1 LLKIKYKKAF
11 EKDTK
16 LAQKRGK
23 DINKLKEIIRLLA
36 QEQLLPPKNHDH
48 ALRGNYI
55 HHRECHI
62 EPNWLLIY
70 KKDSDTLILERLGT
84 HSDLF
89 KT

>member
-23 DINKLKEIIRLLA
+23 DLNKLKEIIRLLVS
-36 QEQLLPPKNHDH
+36 EQSLPAKNRDH
-48 ALRGNYI
+48 PLRGNYA

-70 KKDSDTLILERLGT
+70 KKEDDTLILERLGT

-89 KT
+89 NT